1 MTIRVVTDSASDL
14 DPEIANDL
22 GIVVIP
28 CRVNF
33 GTESLK
39 DGVDL
44 TSDNFYSRLTT
55 GTVFP
60 TTSQP
65 PPGDFIEAFE
75 EIGKDT
81 DGIVSVH
88 VSSKVSGTYNSAI
101 QAKDQCDTDCPIA
114 VIDSTQASMALGLIA
129 IAAAETALSGASL
142 SEVKN
147 AANGAVS
154 RSQSM
159 FVLDT
164 VEYLEKGGRIGKAR
178 ALLGTI
184 LKIKP
189 MIIMKDGEVDELGK
203 ARTFGK
209 ALVKLQ
215 ETARSFSP
223 VERLSVAYTTTPDLA
238 SEIADDLRDMIV
250 GDSEPLIARV
260 GPSIGTHA
268 GPGSIGICLIQSSF
282 S

>member
-14 DPEIANDL
+14 DPAIADDL

-33 GTESLK
+33 GTESFK
-39 DGVDL
+39 DGVHL
-44 TSDNFYSRLTT
+44 TSDDFYNILPK

-60 TTSQP
+60 STSQP
-65 PPGDFIEAFE
+65 PPGDFIEVFD
-75 EIGKDT
+75 EIGKDA

-101 QAKDQCDTDCPIA
+101 QGKDQCSTDCPIE
-114 VIDSTQASMALGLIA
+114 VIDSTQASMALGLVV
-129 IAAAETALSGASL
+129 IAAAETAQSGASL
-142 SEVKN
+142 SEVKD
-147 AANGAVS
+147 AANDAAS

-164 VEYLEKGGRIGKAR
+164 VEYLQKGGRIGKAQ

-189 MIIMKDGEVDELGK
+189 MIIMRDGEVGELGK

-215 ETARSFSP
+215 ETARSFSS
-223 VERLSVAYTTTPDLA
+223 VERLSVSYTSTPDLA

-250 GDSEPLIARV
+250 GDSEPLIARI

-268 GPGSIGICLIQSSF
+268 GPGSIGICLIQSS
-282 S
+282 ST